1 MTAAAPDPVVPGP
14 AGPGPAAPGPDA
26 PGWPVSAA
34 EMLFGSSANAPEAL
48 TRHILSNGDDLG
60 YALKQLT
67 RKARHA
73 AVREAAVAAAGLL
86 KVDLL
91 GVLVSGWREH
101 KEIIAA
107 ARRTLTMLSSREL
120 VSLPPHR
127 IATAQQPS
135 VGILIDGKRV
145 ASLRLG
151 LSIIFDVEAL
161 VAGITSGRLSVV
173 HAGRCA
179 AGVTLTVHD
188 METLTKRAHLELPG
202 AFPLGTGIRLLPGH
216 EYPVGV
222 RPGAESPNSATEA
235 QLTDASLTYA
245 QLTGGRLPESRFP
258 AAPFDAFSPE
268 TRHASG
274 PAPAEHTTS
283 DSGRTRTSA
292 GNPPPWWDNLQDA
305 SG

>member
-1 MTAAAPDPVVPGP
+1 MITAAPDPAVPDP
-14 AGPGPAAPGPDA
+14 APPDPAPPDPAPPDPAAGA
-26 PGWPVSAA
+26 WPRSAA
-34 EMLFGSSANAPEAL
+34 EMLFGPSAEAPEAL
-48 TRHILSNGDDLG
+48 TRHILSSGGDLG
-60 YALKQLT
+60 HALKRLSRT
-67 RKARHA
+67 ARQA
-73 AVREAAVAAAGLL
+73 AVREATVAAAGLL

-101 KEIIAA
+101 KEITAA
-107 ARRTLTMLSSREL
+107 ARRTLTLLSSREL

-145 ASLRLG
+145 GSLRLG

-161 VAGITSGRLSVV
+161 VAGITSGRLSTV

-188 METLTKRAHLELPG
+188 IETLTKRAHLELPG
-202 AFPLGTGIRLLPGH
+202 AFPAGTGIRLLPGH

-222 RPGAESPNSATEA
+222 HPGAESP
-235 QLTDASLTYA
+235 
-245 QLTGGRLPESRFP
+245 ESQFP
-258 AAPFDAFSPE
+258 AAPLDASEHPDGRQ
-268 TRHASG
+268 TGHPSG
-274 PAPAEHTTS
+274 RAPAEHTVA
-283 DSGRTRTSA
+283 DSGPAHPPA
-292 GNPPPWWDNLQDA
+292 GNAPPWWDNLQDA

>member
-1 MTAAAPDPVVPGP
+1 MTTAAPD
-14 AGPGPAAPGPDA
+14 PAAPGPA
-26 PGWPVSAA
+26 AGAWPRSAA
-34 EMLFGSSANAPEAL
+34 EMLFGPSADAPEAL
-48 TRHILSNGDDLG
+48 TRHILSTGGDLG
-60 YALKQLT
+60 HALKRLSRT
-67 RKARHA
+67 ARQA
-73 AVREAAVAAAGLL
+73 AVREATVAAAGLL

-101 KEIIAA
+101 KEITAA
-107 ARRTLTMLSSREL
+107 ARRTLTLLSSREL

-161 VAGITSGRLSVV
+161 VAGITSGRLSMV

-179 AGVTLTVHD
+179 VGVTLTVHNI
-188 METLTKRAHLELPG
+188 ETLTKRVHLELPG

-222 RPGAESPNSATEA
+222 HPGAESPGSAA
-235 QLTDASLTYA
+235 DA
-245 QLTGGRLPESRFP
+245 QLTGAAFTGAGRPESQFP
-258 AAPFDAFSPE
+258 AAPLDGSEHPDDRQ
-268 TRHASG
+268 TGHPSS
-274 PAPAEHTTS
+274 PAPAEHTVA
-283 DSGRTRTSA
+283 DCGPAHPSA

>member
-1 MTAAAPDPVVPGP
+1 MTSAAPDPAALASAAADSAVTD
-14 AGPGPAAPGPDA
+14 PAAPD
-26 PGWPVSAA
+26 WPRNAA
-34 EMLFGSSANAPEAL
+34 EMLFGPSADAPEAL
-48 TRHILSNGDDLG
+48 TRHILSTGDDLE
-60 YALKQLT
+60 YALKRLT
-67 RKARHA
+67 RKVRRA

-101 KEIIAA
+101 KEITAA

-135 VGILIDGKRV
+135 VGILVDGKRV

-151 LSIIFDVEAL
+151 LAIIFDVEGL

-179 AGVTLTVHD
+179 VGVTLTVHD
-188 METLTKRAHLELPG
+188 IETLTKRAHLELPG
-202 AFPLGTGIRLLPGH
+202 AFGLGTGVRLLPGH

-222 RPGAESPNSATEA
+222 PPGAESPGSV
-235 QLTDASLTYA
+235 TDAPLMGARIPRS
-245 QLTGGRLPESRFP
+245 EFP
-258 AAPFDAFSPE
+258 AAPLAAGGPKAGRPSD
-268 TRHASG
+268 
-274 PAPAEHTTS
+274 PAPAEHTIS
-283 DSGRTRTSA
+283 DYGTAHPSA
-292 GNPPPWWDNLQDA
+292 ANQPPWWDNLQDA